1 MMYYLYIYRKGCTF
15 VFFRRSF
22 FDTLYFCM
30 LISSIKKYKLL
41 ISKVL

>member
-1 MMYYLYIYRKGCTF
+1 MYYLYIYRKECTF

-30 LISSIKKYKLL
+30 LIFSFKKTNLL
-41 ISKVL
+41 IAKVL